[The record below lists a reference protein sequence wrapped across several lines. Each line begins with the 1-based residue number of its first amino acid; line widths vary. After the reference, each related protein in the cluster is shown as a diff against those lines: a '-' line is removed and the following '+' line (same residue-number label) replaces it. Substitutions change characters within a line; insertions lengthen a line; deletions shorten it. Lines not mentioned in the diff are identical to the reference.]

1 MSDTS
6 SARELLE
13 AASAADESGAVVARE
28 GSKAIAVVEI
38 SIGVLVA
45 LFLLAAVYIFPSDN
59 IVAIVLSIFGYTIGI
74 LVTVFAYN
82 RFRVAAGYGATRR
95 YLVALSLS
103 MGIFAVGVASTFLVK
118 ITTPVLWIPVAIIV
132 AAPLVIAGIREARR

>member
-118 ITTPVLWIPVAIIV
+118 ITTPVLWIPVAILV